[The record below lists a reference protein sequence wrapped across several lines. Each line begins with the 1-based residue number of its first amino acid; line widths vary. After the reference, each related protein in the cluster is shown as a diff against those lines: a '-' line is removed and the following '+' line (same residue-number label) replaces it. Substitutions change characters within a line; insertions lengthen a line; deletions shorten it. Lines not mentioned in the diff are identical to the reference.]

1 MTSENIF
8 ILELFIFIIFT
19 ITATVIIILNK
30 DFRRYLLILLTGL
43 LFLFFSRLFILVI
56 EKPYL
61 SLTLTFVGLFIIF
74 YSFIRLVKLIL
85 SMKRLEKIAIYDS
98 LTGVYNRV
106 FLEELLKDKIEKAIK
121 LDHVFSI
128 ILIDLNNFKLIND
141 KFGHVTGDAVLS
153 IIANKIKDSLR
164 HNDIVGRWGGDEF
177 LVFIPDDPCVN
188 VLNIIYRLQ
197 NKVFFEKEGIKIT
210 LSTGYACFPKD
221 GKDLETLLKKADE
234 RMYKVKRIIKE
245 AERHG
250 VDYKSKK
257 EI

>member
-1 MTSENIF
+1 VVPDNVF
-8 ILELFIFIIFT
+8 FLELLIFLIFT
-19 ITATVIIILNK
+19 ATAAVTSLVSK
-30 DFRRYLLILLTGL
+30 DSRRYLVILLLGF
-43 LFLFFSRLFILVI
+43 LFLFSSRILILI

-61 SLTLTFVGLFIIF
+61 FLTLTFIGLFIIF
-74 YSFIRLVKLIL
+74 YSYYRLVKIL
-85 SMKRLEKIAIYDS
+85 LSIKRLEKIAIYDS

-106 FLEELLKDKIEKAIK
+106 FLEELIKDKIDKAVK
-121 LDHVFSI
+121 LDQVFSI

-153 IIANKIKDSLR
+153 IIANKIRDSLR

-197 NKVFFEKEGIKIT
+197 NNVFFEKEGIRIT

-221 GKDLETLLKKADE
+221 GKDLKALLKKADE
-234 RMYKVKRIIKE
+234 RMYKIKRIIKE
-245 AERHG
+245 AERYG
-250 VDYKSKK
+250 VDDKG
-257 EI
+257 

>member
-1 MTSENIF
+1 MISGNIF
-8 ILELFIFIIFT
+8 LLELIILLIFT
-19 ITATVIIILNK
+19 ATITVILILNK
-30 DFRRYLLILLTGL
+30 DFRRYLLILLTGF
-43 LFLFFSRLFILVI
+43 LFLLLSRFLIFLI
-56 EKPYL
+56 EKPNL
-61 SLTLTFVGLFIIF
+61 SLTLTFIGLFIIF
-74 YSFIRLVKLIL
+74 YSFYRLIKIIL
-85 SMKRLEKIAIYDS
+85 SIKRLEKIAIYDS

-197 NKVFFEKEGIKIT
+197 NKVFFEKESIKIT

-245 AERHG
+245 AERYG
-250 VDYKSKK
+250 MDNKGEK
-257 EI
+257 EV